1 VGADRVHVSG
11 CQRVFDMAQEVGRQ
25 SFLFWVHGRPAPQ
38 GSKTAY
44 VIGGRAVM
52 KEASKFLPAW
62 RSAVTEATVQEI
74 ARSMD
79 VRPFTSPVRLFVEFY
94 IERPKNPKHKAFPGG
109 KPDLDHLIRS
119 VGDSLTRAGVLADDA
134 LIVDIQARKL
144 WVGADTYPEPGAKV
158 EITAL

>member
-1 VGADRVHVSG
+1 MS
-11 CQRVFDMAQEVGRQ
+11 EGREH
-25 SFLFWVHGRPAPQ
+25 FLCWVHGRPAPQ

-62 RSAVTEATVQEI
+62 RSAVTEAAVQELH
-74 ARSMD
+74 RSMD
-79 VRPFTSPVRLFVEFY
+79 VRPFVGAVRLSVEFY
-94 IERPKNPKHKAFPGG
+94 IDRPQKPKHKEFPAG

-158 EITAL
+158 EIWAL